1 MFPDKNVTCPNR
13 TGWRE
18 RGNGSQIK
26 GRANVVA
33 GRRVR
38 PLRHDE
44 RINRSRKNPPH
55 DRVPLLAAERIRGTV
70 QPYAQAGS
78 NDWQ

>member
-13 TGWRE
+13 TGCRE

-33 GRRVR
+33 GRRIR
-38 PLRHDE
+38 PLGTMNASIDRE
-44 RINRSRKNPPH
+44 KNPPH
-55 DRVPLLAAERIRGTV
+55 DRVSLLVAERIRGTV
-70 QPYAQAGS
+70 QQCAQAGS